1 MAEKRDVFVT
11 GSTGFMGRALSAL
24 LAERGHRVRALVRRG
39 SEKKAP
45 AGCEIVLG
53 VPTEASTFA
62 PAVAG
67 ADTFVQLVGVA
78 HPNPSKAAEFRE
90 VDLVAAKAGLSA
102 AVSAGVK
109 HFVYVSVA
117 QPGPVMKSYIAVR
130 AEAEEAIRQ
139 SGLNATFIRPWYVL
153 GPGRRWPLLLLPMYW
168 ILGVIPAAS
177 ESAKRLGLVTR
188 EQMISALAWSV
199 ENPAAGVRVLDVPAI
214 RRAQLDH

>member
-1 MAEKRDVFVT
+1 MAEKRDIFVT
-11 GSTGFMGRALSAL
+11 GSTGFMGSALSTL
-24 LAERGHRVRALVRRG
+24 LAGRGHRVRALVRRG

-45 AGCEIVLG
+45 AGCEVVLG

-90 VDLVAAKAGLSA
+90 IDLVAANAGLDA
-102 AVSAGVK
+102 AISAGVK

-117 QPGPVMKSYIAVR
+117 QPAPVMKAYIAVR
-130 AEAEEAIRQ
+130 ADAEEAIRM

-153 GPGRRWPLLLLPMYW
+153 GPGRRWPLMLLPMYW
-168 ILGVIPAAS
+168 ILGAIPS
-177 ESAKRLGLVTR
+177 TRESAQRLGLVSR
-188 EQMISALAWSV
+188 EQMISALAWSA
-199 ENPAAGVRVLDVPAI
+199 ENPSTGVRILDVPAI
-214 RRAQLDH
+214 RRTKLDH